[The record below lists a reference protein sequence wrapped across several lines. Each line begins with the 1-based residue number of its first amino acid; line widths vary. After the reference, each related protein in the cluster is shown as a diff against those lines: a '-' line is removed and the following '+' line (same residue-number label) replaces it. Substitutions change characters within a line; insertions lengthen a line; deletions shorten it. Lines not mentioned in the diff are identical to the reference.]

1 LISVSE
7 PDEGLPGFATDYEER
22 PAKDVN
28 LPLVLRSN
36 APTHACRVIV
46 ITLGD
51 GWDSSLLSAAPSGT
65 AGRSFQ

>member
-7 PDEGLPGFATDYEER
+7 PDEGRPGFATDYEER

-28 LPLVLRSN
+28 LPLLLRSV

-46 ITLGD
+46 ITFGYA
-51 GWDSSLLSAAPSGT
+51 WDSQLLSAAPSGT
-65 AGRSFQ
+65 AGWSFQ